1 MRNARI
7 CLLLLTLT
15 LLVGIT
21 SSRIYAQEEAEIV
34 VDEEIEVQEPT
45 VQTRPP
51 QTERINQLRQEYRGY
66 LEKYRADDREYQ
78 IANEQYLQLGT
89 LVSLETAVRATR
101 QAMLSRNQVL
111 VTYLTILQ
119 IQLEDATGVS
129 LENKERV
136 LTRLEAMI
144 AELTAFETQIEVAQD
159 RGQVTNVAADF
170 TVLSPQIEDVA
181 YQAQTLLAASRL
193 QAVFDTATSLG
204 EEVYQ
209 ATSDSGGLRQA
220 ERDRAYAEIRS
231 NLTQSRVAI
240 DEANTLVARENAS
253 FSRTGFSRTLRDL
266 GSSYAG
272 LSQTLAYIQE
282 LLRL

>member
-7 CLLLLTLT
+7 CLPLLILSLMVWSTP
-15 LLVGIT
+15 
-21 SSRIYAQEEAEIV
+21 SRIHAQEEMDVV
-34 VDEEIEVQEPT
+34 VDEPVAEST

-111 VTYLTILQ
+111 STYLTILQ

-144 AELTAFETQIEVAQD
+144 AELTAFEAQIEVAQD
-159 RGQVTNVAADF
+159 RSQVTNVAADF
-170 TVLSPQIEDVA
+170 MLLSPQIEDVA

-209 ATSDSGGLRQA
+209 ATSDSGSLRQA